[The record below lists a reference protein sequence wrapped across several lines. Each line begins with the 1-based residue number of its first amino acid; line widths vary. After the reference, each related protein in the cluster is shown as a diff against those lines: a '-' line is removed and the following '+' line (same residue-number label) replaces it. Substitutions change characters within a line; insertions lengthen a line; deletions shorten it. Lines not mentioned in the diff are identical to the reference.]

1 MAHLTGRRAPPTSA
15 TLHPARLV
23 PTATCSPISGCPGDR
38 TLAAASAS
46 PGPTACRTAA
56 LSRHTP
62 EAGPHSSCHRKFCIP
77 PYRTSRQHTLES
89 SVVQQL
95 GPQPVASSVR
105 AAKALPRRVRAED
118 RRPTGSGQA
127 GHAPPRPLRPAAPA
141 QHHSAAKPTTAAGSG
156 QPRPCRN
163 PSTTATMSSSVS
175 GISWA
180 WSAPA
185 GRRRLDGWLF

>member
-1 MAHLTGRRAPPTSA
+1 MLALQ
-15 TLHPARLV
+15 
-23 PTATCSPISGCPGDR
+23 GDR

-62 EAGPHSSCHRKFCIP
+62 KAGPHSSYHRKLGLL
-77 PYRTSRQHTLES
+77 PYRTSHQHTLES

-163 PSTTATMSSSVS
+163 PITIATTSSSVS
-175 GISWA
+175 GIS
-180 WSAPA
+180 SASNYRS
-185 GRRRLDGWLF
+185 GGDQ